1 MLFQILT
8 LLAATL
14 PLAYTGISIHK
25 GEGYD
30 FAGYD
35 QYGYNRKGL
44 NVYGETLAEVQEIIK
59 DMSPEEVKDLYK
71 KKSAELMK
79 EQMRYDYEMML
90 KKLAEKIAQWK
101 VDMADLEAR
110 EYELFLDHQEAEQR
124 AEAISTV
131 DRSKM
136 TVRDKQVERQIFR
149 KFDLR
154 DRQNQERRTY
164 LENNNPDPDY
174 GLDPNSFYV
183 DEAFQAG

>member
-1 MLFQILT
+1 
-8 LLAATL
+8 
-14 PLAYTGISIHK
+14 
-25 GEGYD
+25 
-30 FAGYD
+30 
-35 QYGYNRKGL
+35 
-44 NVYGETLAEVQEIIK
+44 
-59 DMSPEEVKDLYK
+59 MSPEEVKDLYK

-101 VDMADLEAR
+101 VDMADLEVR

-154 DRQNQERRTY
+154 DR
-164 LENNNPDPDY
+164 
-174 GLDPNSFYV
+174 
-183 DEAFQAG
+183 

>member
-1 MLFQILT
+1 M
-8 LLAATL
+8 LAATL

-90 KKLAEKIAQWK
+90 KKLAEKIA
-101 VDMADLEAR
+101 
-110 EYELFLDHQEAEQR
+110 
-124 AEAISTV
+124 
-131 DRSKM
+131 
-136 TVRDKQVERQIFR
+136 
-149 KFDLR
+149 
-154 DRQNQERRTY
+154 
-164 LENNNPDPDY
+164 
-174 GLDPNSFYV
+174 
-183 DEAFQAG
+183 